1 MHLVSYIVS
10 FTTPRKRSSCPRRAC
25 PSPRCWASAFQGTL
39 LSQVNMMSSCLR
51 SKLSDL
57 SFESLRF
64 PKCLDILQR
73 WLVAP
78 SVASS
83 AGFRFVV
90 PFQNT
95 VLHYHAQLKSV
106 RLRWLLLTVLT
117 IFGTSKWRCSKPC
130 YKSYQIVLKYCMWNV
145 LKILHPKKCSAC
157 LVIGYDSHCF

>member
-10 FTTPRKRSSCPRRAC
+10 FTTPRKRSSCPRPAC
-25 PSPRCWASAFQGTL
+25 PSPRCWASAFQGTLL

-64 PKCLDILQR
+64 PCLDILQR

-106 RLRWLLLTVLT
+106 RLRWFRQTVLT
-117 IFGTSKWRCSKPC
+117 VFGTSKWRCSKSWN
-130 YKSYQIVLKYCMWNV
+130 KSCQITPNNIEICGMYWIYC
-145 LKILHPKKCSAC
+145 IQRH
-157 LVIGYDSHCF
+157 LVRVWW